1 MGAYLKK
8 FTAALLALSM
18 LIQGGLPLRAEPN
31 SFAPDFE
38 SSSQDSDKLLINT
51 KFAALGN
58 TLSFAAFKYTMNG
71 GNIFAKTDDAAMK
84 ALYFDYKKSVVA
96 EEEAVSAAYAHIN
109 KAHKYGPK
117 SALNVLKKGKNQKG
131 EICDSGKC
139 FDETIY
145 NRALLRAFLRYG
157 AGLGESNKKWRWNRE
172 IMLEYAKNIYFLLN
186 DYGASAN
193 DTAFAQKYLRYLI
206 EKTGDWCDNDV
217 YMADIM
223 PGLAGGGGRADA
235 RIGKERRKN
244 YCEKM
249 GYAALSLALLENLSA
264 QDSDFNARLLYKQL
278 KDNYREDYG
287 AMVLGNYVTAL
298 LMTGTNTSFSLLE
311 KFLLKDSLAD
321 GLRVGGVWQILGRA
335 FDIISIK
342 AWVDKFTDANNKLR
356 GRGGRYLNEVGLRF
370 QYIDEDAAR
379 SFGFSSF
386 SVSLAKDGVSGYNMP
401 YGNILEDLGELVAMW
416 PDKRALKIADKAVN
430 NYAYALRK
438 GDAGYAYAHTPFVA
452 GAIKSGRVK
461 SYEAAYTVNKLY
473 SLDWW
478 DLNEGTQR
486 RVNNLA
492 AKVSRGYGAGYK
504 AEKTKD
510 AVKAVRAAR
519 NKKISEL
526 AVWGDILVSAV
537 LMTSFVISIPSL
549 AKGAS
554 SFIKSF
560 SASRSLRAA
569 RIAKIRA
576 AGKGNLLH
584 KVSSGKRVP
593 AAASTVKTG
602 AAKPAGAKPR
612 TAAPAPKES
621 PAAAKGPKVKKSETL
636 SSVAKKRRAADR
648 PANPAS
654 PKKGAEPAN
663 QTVTGQVSLSE
674 QAGQNITDMSARPEN
689 LTVSIGEG
697 SGGGIHGGASA
708 QLTREQRLLRAKIE
722 AEQELRL
729 AQEVIELSKPFGPQ
743 KPFKGGW
750 FFNKPYKELPAWK
763 RFAFDN
769 YFAWVLPSFDIT
781 AQTAA
786 GAIRNPGK
794 AVSGLSLSGAPA
806 VNLFTPSVAIVQYER
821 APQTIANAAYLLKES
836 ADIPLT
842 ITRVTPS
849 LTTVE
854 AFSGALKTAGT
865 AGRSANA
872 GHRVLSILSLPRIEG
887 VLNEFH
893 GGNSGR
899 LDNYRG
905 RGFTPAA
912 ANYFTV
918 SAETNLTAPIQSPFD
933 IKAPAPVKKAEKGF
947 AAFER
952 FAAQILKKRSN
963 NKANRARYSNLMSVA
978 KYISPKLSAEL
989 IEIIDQNPYGT
1000 QTFDSFFEAVLN
1012 LLEDLQPG
1020 QIIALAA
1027 DKIPSPRTAPLE
1039 DSAVANML
1047 VIEDNP
1053 LEDVF
1058 DYVSSYGNFMV
1069 ASALNRALQL
1079 PREAQD
1085 RVLSNLIDIALQ
1097 KRSAGAPKKSYLI
1110 GVSGDAYEWEDFSKD
1125 DFVDLA
1131 LGKEVKKDLI
1141 KELSIK
1147 KGRGDYKHF
1156 LSEYKDWLV
1165 SVLGATRETP
1175 AVIFENTQGTYFIY
1189 SHDGLRRIRI
1199 GGHELLL
1206 SRKVN
1211 YHFHLEYRNGVDGA
1225 WQGPLNYVYAWPN
1238 QNMLPSDLIRDMLEN
1253 PVQSMKSRGVL
1264 IDKTD
1269 FDRQFRS
1276 NFILQAPGGGDAD
1289 FISGLYLSAYP
1300 EKPASSGVA
1309 PFAGKFKGWQNA
1321 LIPNM
1326 TMRGL
1331 SYVPAR
1337 TPERQAFYAGIKKD
1351 LAGLFGRE
1359 DYLAPWRK
1367 KLGGYDVSA
1376 YKNSTFS
1383 VITPSYM
1390 TGTAFF
1396 TEYLGMRLLLTNSH
1410 VVGKSK
1416 SVTLTDSDGEE
1427 FEADVIAR
1435 TTERDALDLA
1445 LLLPRKQSIF
1455 DGRTPLNLSLRPIE
1469 GFGGELYLMGYPGDA
1484 RAFNKKAMLFIE
1496 QDYTGRYPALTAVP
1510 AATGGNSGGPL
1521 MVRTPNGDYAAG
1533 VMQSSSQVSSHF
1545 IPSSTVK
1552 SFLKKTVKLGL
1563 SNPEF
1568 DNNIFYGA
1576 GLFATRPSLRQMFTI
1591 DAGFWRQNLLEGG
1604 GKAVPGF
1611 GFTPG
1616 AKIESKYMPVILT
1629 PNK

>member
-1 MGAYLKK
+1 MGAYFKK
-8 FTAALLALSM
+8 FTAALLALFM
-18 LIQGGLPLRAEPN
+18 LIQSGLPLRAEPN

-58 TLSFAAFKYTMNG
+58 TLSFAAFKYTMSG
-71 GNIFAKTDDAAMK
+71 GNIFAKTDDAALK

-109 KAHKYGPK
+109 KVHKYGPK
-117 SALNVLKKGKNQKG
+117 SALDILKKGKNKNG

-145 NRALLRAFLRYG
+145 SRALLRAFLRYG
-157 AGLGESNKKWRWNRE
+157 AGLDESNKKWRWNRE
-172 IMLEYAKNIYFLLN
+172 IMLEYAKHIYSILN
-186 DYGASAN
+186 GYGASPN
-193 DTAFAQKYLRYLI
+193 DIALAQKYLRYLI

-223 PGLAGGGGRADA
+223 PGLAGGSGRADA

-278 KDNYREDYG
+278 KDNYRKDYG

-298 LMTGTNTSFSLLE
+298 LIAGNDTAFSLLE
-311 KFLLKDSLAD
+311 KFLLKDSLSD
-321 GLRVGGVWQILGRA
+321 GLRIGGVWQILGRV

-342 AWVDKFTDANNKLR
+342 AWVDKCTDVNNKLR

-370 QYIDEDAAR
+370 QYIDEDTAR

-401 YGNILEDLGELVAMW
+401 YGNILEDLGELVAAW
-416 PDKRALKIADKAVN
+416 PDNRAQKIAAKAVN
-430 NYAYALRK
+430 NYSYALRK
-438 GDAGYAYAHTPFVA
+438 GDVGYSYAHTPFVV
-452 GAIKSGRVK
+452 GAIKSGKVK
-461 SYEAAYTVNKLY
+461 SSNSAYVVNKLY
-473 SLDWW
+473 ALDWW

-492 AKVSRGYGAGYK
+492 AKASKGYGAGYK

-510 AVKAVRAAR
+510 AVKATRAAK

-560 SASRSLRAA
+560 SASKSLRTA
-569 RIAKIRA
+569 RIAKIRN
-576 AGKGNLLH
+576 AGKGNLLN
-584 KVSSGKRVP
+584 KMRTVKKAPAASSPVKNVP
-593 AAASTVKTG
+593 AKSGGVKPAPAN
-602 AAKPAGAKPR
+602 AAKPSSSAKSGR
-612 TAAPAPKES
+612 PK
-621 PAAAKGPKVKKSETL
+621 GKKSSEL
-636 SSVAKKRRAADR
+636 SSLTKKRRTADKPGLSASEPKEAA
-648 PANPAS
+648 A
-654 PKKGAEPAN
+654 PKK
-663 QTVTGQVSLSE
+663 QTVTGQTTLTE
-674 QAGQNITDMSARPEN
+674 QSAQNFTDMSARPEA

-697 SGGGIHGGASA
+697 SSGGASGGNISA
-708 QLTREQRLLRAKIE
+708 LTREQRLIRAKID
-722 AEQELRL
+722 AEYEMRL
-729 AQEVIELSKPFGPQ
+729 AEEALELSRPVGPQ

-769 YFAWVLPSFDIT
+769 YFSWVLPSFDIT
-781 AQTAA
+781 AQSLT

-821 APQTIANAAYLLKES
+821 APQAIVNVSSLLKGS
-836 ADIPLT
+836 SNIPVT
-842 ITRVTPS
+842 VTRITPS
-849 LTTVE
+849 LTKIE
-854 AFSGALKTAGT
+854 AFSGALNSAGT
-865 AGRSANA
+865 AAQSANA
-872 GHRVLSILSLPRIEG
+872 GHKALSILALPAIEG

-893 GGNSGR
+893 GGNSGGVSR
-899 LDNYRG
+899 FRG
-905 RGFTPAA
+905 SGTAVYPANGTSSVNPNTPAK
-912 ANYFTV
+912 NVFYLED
-918 SAETNLTAPIQSPFD
+918 SISPQ
-933 IKAPAPVKKAEKGF
+933 EKGF
-947 AAFER
+947 SDLER
-952 FAAQILKKRSN
+952 FVEQILKKRSV
-963 NKANRARYSNLMSVA
+963 NKANKARYENLMDIA
-978 KYISPKLSAEL
+978 KYISPRLSAEL

-1012 LLEDLQPG
+1012 LLEDLRPG

-1027 DKIPSPRTAPLE
+1027 DKIPSTRTAPLE

-1047 VIEDNP
+1047 IIEDNP

-1058 DYVSSYGNFMV
+1058 DYVSSSGNFMV

-1110 GVSGDAYEWEDFSKD
+1110 GVSGDAYEWEDFSQD
-1125 DFVDLA
+1125 DLVELA

-1141 KELSIK
+1141 KELSVK
-1147 KGRGDYKHF
+1147 KGHGDYKHF
-1156 LSEYKDWLV
+1156 LSVYKDWLV

-1175 AVIFENTQGTYFIY
+1175 AVLFENAQGTYFIY
-1189 SHDGLRRIRI
+1189 SHDGSRRIRI

-1211 YHFHLEYRNGVDGA
+1211 YHFHLEYRNGSEGS
-1225 WQGPLNYVYAWPN
+1225 WRGPLNYVYAWPN
-1238 QNMLPSDLIRDMLEN
+1238 QDMLPSDVITDMLEG
-1253 PVQSMKSRGVL
+1253 PVKFMKSRGVL
-1264 IDKTD
+1264 
-1269 FDRQFRS
+1269 
-1276 NFILQAPGGGDAD
+1276 LAQAAFEQKFGQASPTEVNGGGDANG
-1289 FISGLYLSAYP
+1289 FFGSGLYLSAYP
-1300 EKPASSGVA
+1300 AKPASFGDI
-1309 PFAGKFKGWQNA
+1309 PLAGKFKGWQNA

-1326 TMRGL
+1326 SMRGL
-1331 SYVPAR
+1331 SYVPLR
-1337 TPERQAFYAGIKKD
+1337 TPERQAFYGGIKND
-1351 LAGLFGRE
+1351 LAELFGRS
-1359 DYLAPWRK
+1359 DYLSPWRK
-1367 KLGGYDVSA
+1367 KLGGYDVTT

-1383 VITPSYM
+1383 VMTPSYM
-1390 TGTAFF
+1390 TGTAFYAQ
-1396 TEYLGMRLLLTNSH
+1396 YLGMNFLITNSH

-1416 SVTLTDSDGEE
+1416 SVTLTDADGKEYKG
-1427 FEADVIAR
+1427 DVIVR

-1445 LLLPRKQSIF
+1445 LILPRNQKIF
-1455 DGRTPLNLSLRPIE
+1455 KGRTPLNLSLRPVE
-1469 GFGGELYLMGYPGDA
+1469 GFGSELYLMGYPGDA

-1510 AATGGNSGGPL
+1510 AAFGGNSGGPL
-1521 MVRTPNGDYAAG
+1521 MAQGQNGDYVAG

-1563 SNPEF
+1563 SNPGF
-1568 DNNIFYGA
+1568 DNNIFYRA
-1576 GLFATRPSLRQMFTI
+1576 GLFSTRPFLKEMFTI
-1591 DAGFWRQNLLEGG
+1591 DAGFWRQNLLEGE

-1616 AKIESKYMPVILT
+1616 MTIENRYIPVT
-1629 PNK
+1629 FTQPK

>member
-1 MGAYLKK
+1 M
-8 FTAALLALSM
+8 LLALFM
-18 LIQGGLPLRAEPN
+18 LIQSGLPLRAEPN
-31 SFAPDFE
+31 PFASNFE

-58 TLSFAAFKYTMNG
+58 TLSFADFKYSMSG
-71 GNIFAKTDDAAMK
+71 GNIFAKADESALK
-84 ALYFDYKKSVVA
+84 ELYFDYKKSVVA
-96 EEEAVSAAYAHIN
+96 EEEAVSAAYDHIN
-109 KAHKYGPK
+109 KIYKYGPQR
-117 SALNVLKKGKNQKG
+117 ALDVLRKGGND
-131 EICDSGKC
+131 EICDEGKC
-139 FDETIY
+139 FNETIY
-145 NRALLRAFLRYG
+145 ARALLRAFLSYG
-157 AGLGESNKKWRWNRE
+157 AGLGENNKKWRWNRE
-172 IMLEYAKNIYFLLN
+172 IMLEYTKHIYFILN

-193 DTAFAQKYLRYLI
+193 DTAFAQKYFRYLI

-223 PGLAGGGGRADA
+223 PGLAGGAVMADA

-249 GYAALSLALLENLSA
+249 GHAALSLALLENLSS
-264 QDSDFNARLLYKQL
+264 QDVDFNAKLLYKQL
-278 KDNYREDYG
+278 KDNYRKDYG
-287 AMVLGNYVTAL
+287 AIVLGNYVTAL
-298 LMTGTNTSFSLLE
+298 LMTGGETSFLLLE

-321 GLRVGGVWQILGRA
+321 GLRVGGVWQILGRV

-342 AWVDKFTDANNKLR
+342 AWVDKYTDVNNRLR

-370 QYIDEDAAR
+370 QYIDEETAR

-386 SVSLAKDGVSGYNMP
+386 SVSLAKDGASGYNMP
-401 YGNILEDLGELVAMW
+401 YGNIFEDLGELVAMW
-416 PDKRALKIADKAVN
+416 PDKRALNIANKSVN
-430 NYAYALRK
+430 NYASALRK
-438 GDAGYAYAHTPFVA
+438 GDAGYTYVHTPFVA
-452 GAIKSGRVK
+452 GAIKSGKVQ
-461 SYEAAYTVNKLY
+461 SSNTAYVVNKLY

-510 AVKAVRAAR
+510 AIKAARAAK
-519 NKKISEL
+519 NKNIAEL
-526 AVWGDILVSAV
+526 AVWGDMLISAV

-549 AKGAS
+549 ARGTS

-560 SASRSLRAA
+560 SASKSLKAA

-576 AGKGNLLH
+576 AGKGNLLNKISSGK
-584 KVSSGKRVP
+584 KVSS
-593 AAASTVKTG
+593 ASATVKTG
-602 AAKPAGAKPR
+602 GAKSTGTEPR
-612 TAAPAPKES
+612 TASPAPKKS
-621 PAAAKGPKVKKSETL
+621 TASVTGQKAKGSAPL

-648 PANPAS
+648 PSA
-654 PKKGAEPAN
+654 PKKGSEPAK
-663 QTVTGQVSLSE
+663 QTVTGQVNLSE
-674 QAGQNITDMSARPEN
+674 KLSANITDISSRTEN
-689 LTVSIGEG
+689 LTVSVGEG
-697 SGGGIHGGASA
+697 AGGAVPSGGASA
-708 QLTREQRLLRAKIE
+708 ALTREQRLLRAKFD
-722 AEQELRL
+722 AEHELRL
-729 AQEVIELSKPFGPQ
+729 AQEAFELSQPFGPQ

-763 RFAFDN
+763 RFAFDS
-769 YFAWVLPSFDIT
+769 YFAWILPSFDIT

-786 GAIRNPGK
+786 GALRNPGK

-806 VNLFTPSVAIVQYER
+806 INLFTPSVAIVQYER
-821 APQTIANAAYLLKES
+821 APQAIANAAYLLKES

-854 AFSGALKTAGT
+854 AFSGALKTAET
-865 AGRSANA
+865 AGA
-872 GHRVLSILSLPRIEG
+872 GGRILSILALPRIEG

-893 GGNSGR
+893 GGSSSGSG
-899 LDNYRG
+899 NYRG
-905 RGFTPAA
+905 RGFASA
-912 ANYFTV
+912 GGNYFRV
-918 SAETNLTAPIQSPFD
+918 SAQANLKAPVQPLFNITT
-933 IKAPAPVKKAEKGF
+933 PAPVKQTEKGF
-947 AAFER
+947 ADLER
-952 FAAQILKKRSN
+952 FAAQILNKRSN
-963 NKANRARYSNLMSVA
+963 NKANRSRYSSLMSIA

-1000 QTFDSFFEAVLN
+1000 QTFDTFFEVISN
-1012 LLEDLQPG
+1012 LTQSLKPG
-1020 QIIALAA
+1020 QMITLAA
-1027 DKIPSPRTAPLE
+1027 KRIPSALSAPLE
-1039 DSAVANML
+1039 ESTVRNML
-1047 VIEDNP
+1047 LVEDNP
-1053 LEDVF
+1053 LEDTF
-1058 DYVSSYGNFMV
+1058 AYVSSSGNFMV

-1079 PREAQD
+1079 PSEAQE

-1097 KRSAGAPKKSYLI
+1097 KKSAGAPKKSYII

-1125 DFVDLA
+1125 DFVYLA
-1131 LGKEVKKDLI
+1131 LGKEVKKDLL

-1156 LSEYKDWLV
+1156 LSRYKEWLV
-1165 SVLGATRETP
+1165 SVLGAARETP
-1175 AVIFENTQGTYFIY
+1175 AVIFENSQGTYFIY
-1189 SHDGLRRIRI
+1189 SHDGSRRIRI
-1199 GGHELLL
+1199 GGHELLF

-1211 YHFHLEYRNGVDGA
+1211 YHFHLEYRNGSDGS

-1238 QNMLPSDLIRDMLEN
+1238 QNMLPSDLIRDMLEA
-1253 PVQSMKSRGVL
+1253 PAKSMKARGVL

-1269 FDRQFRS
+1269 FNRQFRS
-1276 NFILQAPGGGDAD
+1276 DFMPQNPQALGGDGAD
-1289 FISGLYLSAYP
+1289 FISGLKLSAYP
-1300 EKPASSGVA
+1300 SKPASFGEA
-1309 PFAGKFKGWQNA
+1309 PLAGKFKGWQNA

-1337 TPERQAFYAGIKKD
+1337 TPERQAFYAEIKKN
-1351 LAGLFGRE
+1351 LAELFGRE
-1359 DYLAPWRK
+1359 DYLSPWRK
-1367 KLGGYDVSA
+1367 KLSGYDVAA

-1383 VITPSYM
+1383 VLTPSYM

-1396 TEYLGMRLLLTNSH
+1396 TEYLGMRLLITNSH

-1416 SVTLTDSDGEE
+1416 SVTLTDADGKE

-1445 LLLPRKQSIF
+1445 LLLPREQSVF
-1455 DGRTPLNLSLRPIE
+1455 EGRTPLNLSLRPVE
-1469 GFGGELYLMGYPGDA
+1469 SFGSELYLMGYPGDA

-1510 AATGGNSGGPL
+1510 MATGGNSGGPL
-1521 MVRTPNGDYAAG
+1521 MMTAQNGDYVAG
-1533 VMQSSSQVSSHF
+1533 VMQSSSRVSSHF

-1563 SNPEF
+1563 SDPAF
-1568 DNNIFYGA
+1568 DNNIFYAA
-1576 GLFATRPSLRQMFTI
+1576 GLFSPRPSLKEMFTP
-1591 DAGFWRQNLLEGG
+1591 DAGFWRQNFLDGG

-1611 GFTPG
+1611 GVTPG
-1616 AKIESKYMPVILT
+1616 AKIENRFIPITLAEPK
-1629 PNK
+1629 

>member
-1 MGAYLKK
+1 MRAYFKK
-8 FTAALLALSM
+8 STTVLLALLM
-18 LIQGGLPLRAEPN
+18 LIQSGLPLRAEP
-31 SFAPDFE
+31 FASNFE

-58 TLSFAAFKYTMNG
+58 TLSFAAFKYGMSG
-71 GNIFAKTDDAAMK
+71 GNIFAKVDESALK
-84 ALYFDYKKSVVA
+84 ELYFYYKKSIVA
-96 EEEAVSAAYAHIN
+96 EEDAVSAAYAHIN
-109 KAHKYGPK
+109 KVHKYGPK
-117 SALNVLKKGKNQKG
+117 SALDILRKGKNDK
-131 EICDSGKC
+131 ICDSGKC
-139 FDETIY
+139 FNETIY
-145 NRALLRAFLRYG
+145 ARALLRAFLSYG
-157 AGLGESNKKWRWNRE
+157 TGLNENNKKWRWNRE
-172 IMLEYAKNIYFLLN
+172 IMLEYTKHIYFILN
-186 DYGASAN
+186 DYGASAK
-193 DTAFAQKYLRYLI
+193 DTASAQKYFRYLI

-223 PGLAGGGGRADA
+223 PGLAGGGGRAEA
-235 RIGKERRKN
+235 RTGKERRKS

-249 GYAALSLALLENLSA
+249 GYAALSLTLLENLSA
-264 QDSDFNARLLYKQL
+264 QDIDFNARLLYKQL
-278 KDNYREDYG
+278 KDNYRKDYG
-287 AMVLGNYVTAL
+287 AIVLGNYVTAL
-298 LMTGTNTSFSLLE
+298 LMTGSNTSFSLLE

-321 GLRVGGVWQILGRA
+321 GLRVGGVWQILGRV

-342 AWVDKFTDANNKLR
+342 AWVDKYTDVNNRLR

-370 QYIDEDAAR
+370 QYIDEETAR

-386 SVSLAKDGVSGYNMP
+386 SVALAKDGVSGYNMP
-401 YGNILEDLGELVAMW
+401 YGNIFEDLGELVAMW
-416 PDKRALKIADKAVN
+416 PDKRALNIANKAVN

-438 GDAGYAYAHTPFVA
+438 GDAGYTYVHTPFVA
-452 GAIKSGRVK
+452 GAIKSGMVK
-461 SYEAAYTVNKLY
+461 SSNTAYVVNKLY

-510 AVKAVRAAR
+510 AIKAARAAK
-519 NKKISEL
+519 NKKIAEL
-526 AVWGDILVSAV
+526 AVWGDMLVSAV

-549 AKGAS
+549 ARGTS

-576 AGKGNLLH
+576 AGKGNLLN
-584 KVSSGKRVP
+584 KISSGKRFSSS
-593 AAASTVKTG
+593 ASTVKTG
-602 AAKPAGAKPR
+602 GVKSTGAEPRPASS
-612 TAAPAPKES
+612 APKKS
-621 PAAAKGPKVKKSETL
+621 PASATGQKAKGSSSL

-648 PANPAS
+648 QAAPALPGKGSHPA
-654 PKKGAEPAN
+654 K
-663 QTVTGQVSLSE
+663 QTVTGQVNLSE
-674 QAGQNITDMSARPEN
+674 KADQNIMDISVRPEN
-689 LTVSIGEG
+689 TTVSIGEG
-697 SGGGIHGGASA
+697 SGGGVHGGTSA
-708 QLTREQRLLRAKIE
+708 AFTREQRLLRAKID

-729 AQEVIELSKPFGPQ
+729 AQEAFELSQPFGPK

-763 RFAFDN
+763 RFAFDS
-769 YFAWVLPSFDIT
+769 YFAWILPSFDIT

-786 GAIRNPGK
+786 GALRNPGK

-821 APQTIANAAYLLKES
+821 APQAIANAAYLLKES

-854 AFSGALKTAGT
+854 AFSGALKTAEK
-865 AGRSANA
+865 SANA
-872 GHRVLSILSLPRIEG
+872 GHRILSILALPRIEG

-893 GGNSGR
+893 GGSSSGR
-899 LDNYRG
+899 GNYRG
-905 RGFTPAA
+905 RGFISAGG
-912 ANYFTV
+912 NYFTV
-918 SAETNLTAPIQSPFD
+918 SAQANSNAPVQPPFD
-933 IKAPAPVKKAEKGF
+933 IKPQVPVKQAEKGF
-947 AAFER
+947 DDLER
-952 FAAQILKKRSN
+952 FAAQILNKRSN
-963 NKANRARYSNLMSVA
+963 NKANRSRYSSLMTIA

-1000 QTFDSFFEAVLN
+1000 QTFDTFFEVISN
-1012 LLEDLQPG
+1012 LTQSLKPG
-1020 QIIALAA
+1020 QMITLDA
-1027 DKIPSPRTAPLE
+1027 KRIPSVLSSPLE
-1039 DSAVANML
+1039 ESTVRNML
-1047 VIEDNP
+1047 YVEDNP
-1053 LEDVF
+1053 LEDTF
-1058 DYVSSYGNFMV
+1058 AYVSSSSNFMLT
-1069 ASALNRALQL
+1069 SALNRALQL
-1079 PREAQD
+1079 PREAQE

-1097 KRSAGAPKKSYLI
+1097 KKSAGAPKKSYII
-1110 GVSGDAYEWEDFSKD
+1110 GVSGDAYEWEDFSRA
-1125 DFVDLA
+1125 DFVQLA
-1131 LGKEVKKDLI
+1131 LGKEIKKDLL
-1141 KELSIK
+1141 KELSIQ

-1156 LSEYKDWLV
+1156 LSRYKEWLV
-1165 SVLGATRETP
+1165 SALGAARETP
-1175 AVIFENTQGTYFIY
+1175 AVIFENSQGTYFIY
-1189 SHDGLRRIRI
+1189 SHDGSRRIRI

-1206 SRKVN
+1206 SKKVN
-1211 YHFHLEYRNGVDGA
+1211 YHFHIEYRNGADGS

-1238 QNMLPSDLIRDMLEN
+1238 QNMLPSDLIRDMLEA
-1253 PVQSMKSRGVL
+1253 PAQSMKARGILV
-1264 IDKTD
+1264 DKTD
-1269 FDRQFRS
+1269 FDQRFR
-1276 NFILQAPGGGDAD
+1276 NDFLPQDPKINGAD
-1289 FISGLYLSAYP
+1289 FISGLNLSAYP
-1300 EKPASSGVA
+1300 SKPASFGEA
-1309 PFAGKFKGWQNA
+1309 PLAGKFKGWQNA

-1351 LAGLFGRE
+1351 LAELFGRE
-1359 DYLAPWRK
+1359 DYLSPWRR

-1376 YKNSTFS
+1376 YKNSAFS
-1383 VITPSYM
+1383 VLTPSYM

-1416 SVTLTDSDGEE
+1416 SVTLTDADGKE

-1445 LLLPRKQSIF
+1445 LLLPREQSIF
-1455 DGRTPLNLSLRPIE
+1455 DGRTPLNLSLRPVE
-1469 GFGGELYLMGYPGDA
+1469 SFGSELYLMGYPGDA

-1510 AATGGNSGGPL
+1510 TATGGNSGGPL
-1521 MVRTPNGDYAAG
+1521 MMTAPNGDYVAG

-1552 SFLKKTVKLGL
+1552 SFLKKTIKLGL
-1563 SNPEF
+1563 SDPAF

-1576 GLFATRPSLRQMFTI
+1576 GLFAPRPSLKEMFTL
-1591 DAGFWRQNLLEGG
+1591 DAGFWRQNLLEDG

-1616 AKIESKYMPVILT
+1616 TKIENRFIPVTLT
-1629 PNK
+1629 EPK

>member
-1 MGAYLKK
+1 MRAHLKK

-18 LIQGGLPLRAEPN
+18 LIQGGFPLRAGQN
-31 SFAPDFE
+31 SFSLGFE
-38 SSSQDSDKLLINT
+38 GSSQDSEKLIINT

-58 TLSFAAFKYTMNG
+58 TLSFAAFKYDMSG
-71 GNIFAKTDDAAMK
+71 GNIFANADDAALK

-109 KAHKYGPK
+109 KVHKYGPK
-117 SALNVLKKGKNQKG
+117 SALNILEKGKNQKG

-139 FDETIY
+139 FNETIY

-172 IMLEYAKNIYFLLN
+172 IMLEYAKNIYFILN

-223 PGLAGGGGRADA
+223 PGLAGGSGRADA

-298 LMTGTNTSFSLLE
+298 LMTGTNPSFSLLE

-321 GLRVGGVWQILGRA
+321 GLRVGGVWQIFGRVL
-335 FDIISIK
+335 DIISIK
-342 AWVDKFTDANNKLR
+342 AWVDKYTDVNNRLR

-370 QYIDEDAAR
+370 QYIDEDTAR
-379 SFGFSSF
+379 AFGFSSF

-416 PDKRALKIADKAVN
+416 PDKRALNIANKAVN

-438 GDAGYAYAHTPFVA
+438 GDAGYTYAHIPFVT
-452 GAIKSGRVK
+452 GAIKSGSVK
-461 SYEAAYTVNKLY
+461 SSNAAYVVNKLY
-473 SLDWW
+473 FLDWW

-504 AEKTKD
+504 AAKTKD
-510 AVKAVRAAR
+510 AIKSARAAR

-526 AVWGDILVSAV
+526 AVWGDMLVSAV

-549 AKGAS
+549 ARGAS

-560 SASRSLRAA
+560 SASRSLKAA

-576 AGKGNLLH
+576 AGKGNLLN
-584 KVSSGKRVP
+584 KIS
-593 AAASTVKTG
+593 
-602 AAKPAGAKPR
+602 AGRR
-612 TAAPAPKES
+612 TAAVSAPAKNGGAKTLGAKTPTSATAPKKSPAPV
-621 PAAAKGPKVKKSETL
+621 KGVKSKKSQSF
-636 SSVAKKRRAADR
+636 SSLAKKRRAADR

-654 PKKGAEPAN
+654 PKKGTAPVN
-663 QTVTGQVSLSE
+663 QTVTGQVNLAE
-674 QAGQNITDMSARPEN
+674 QTAQNLTDISIKPEN
-689 LTVSIGEG
+689 LTVSVGEG
-697 SGGGIHGGASA
+697 AGGAAHSGA
-708 QLTREQRLLRAKIE
+708 SVSLTREQRLFRAKVE
-722 AEQELRL
+722 AETELRL
-729 AQEVIELSKPFGPQ
+729 TAEALELSQPFGPQ

-786 GAIRNPGK
+786 GALRNPGK

-821 APQTIANAAYLLKES
+821 APQAIANAAYLLKGS

-854 AFSGALKTAGT
+854 AFSGALKTAET
-865 AGRSANA
+865 AAQSANA
-872 GHRVLSILSLPRIEG
+872 GHRFLSILSLPRIEG

-893 GGNSGR
+893 GGNSGGVG
-899 LDNYRG
+899 NYRRQG
-905 RGFTPAA
+905 GFSAEYLPAA
-912 ANYFTV
+912 K
-918 SAETNLTAPIQSPFD
+918 SAVNSNAPVHSPFD
-933 IKAPAPVKKAEKGF
+933 IKKPAPAKQAEKGF
-947 AAFER
+947 SALEH
-952 FAAQILKKRSN
+952 FAAQLLKKRSN
-963 NKANRARYSNLMSVA
+963 NKANRARYSNLMSIA
-978 KYISPKLSAEL
+978 KYISPRLSAEL

-1000 QTFDSFFEAVLN
+1000 QTFDSFFEAVLKRTES
-1012 LLEDLQPG
+1012 LKPG
-1020 QIIALAA
+1020 QMITISTY
-1027 DKIPSPRTAPLE
+1027 KIPSIQDEPLE
-1039 DSAVANML
+1039 DYIIEKLLSV
-1047 VIEDNP
+1047 EDNP

-1058 DYVSSYGNFMV
+1058 SYVSSSGNFMI
-1069 ASALNRALQL
+1069 ASALKRALELNSETQKK
-1079 PREAQD
+1079 
-1085 RVLSNLIDIALQ
+1085 VLANLIDIALQ
-1097 KRSAGAPKKSYLI
+1097 KKSAGAPKKSYLI
-1110 GVSGDAYEWEDFSKD
+1110 GINGNAYEWEDFSND
-1125 DFVDLA
+1125 NFVQLA
-1131 LGKEVKKDLI
+1131 LGKEIKKDLL

-1147 KGRGDYKHF
+1147 KGNNNYKKF
-1156 LSEYKDWLV
+1156 LSKYKDWLI
-1165 SVLGATRETP
+1165 SVLGATAETP
-1175 AVIFENTQGTYFIY
+1175 AVIFENSQGTYFIY
-1189 SHDGLRRIRI
+1189 SHDGSRRIRI
-1199 GGHELLL
+1199 GGHELML
-1206 SRKVN
+1206 SKSVN
-1211 YHFHLEYRNGVDGA
+1211 YHFHLEYRNGVDGT
-1225 WQGPLNYVYAWPN
+1225 WHGPLNFVYAWPK
-1238 QNMLPSDLIRDMLEN
+1238 QQILPSDLIRDILEN
-1253 PVQSMKSRGVL
+1253 PVQYMKNRGVL
-1264 IDKTD
+1264 RDKSD
-1269 FDRQFRS
+1269 FYEKYINGFQPQDLIE
-1276 NFILQAPGGGDAD
+1276 NEAD
-1289 FISGLYLSAYP
+1289 FVSGLHLSAYP
-1300 EKPASSGVA
+1300 AKPASFGEV

-1331 SYVPAR
+1331 SYVPVR

-1383 VITPSYM
+1383 VLTPSYM

-1396 TEYLGMRLLLTNSH
+1396 TEYLGMNLLLTNSH

-1416 SVTLTDSDGEE
+1416 SVTLTDADGNE

-1445 LLLPRKQSIF
+1445 LLLPREKSIF
-1455 DGRTPLNLSLRPIE
+1455 EGRTPLNLSLKPVE
-1469 GFGGELYLMGYPGDA
+1469 EFGSELYLMGYPGDA

-1510 AATGGNSGGPL
+1510 AAVGGNSGGPL
-1521 MVRTPNGDYAAG
+1521 MMTNHNGDYVAG
-1533 VMQSSSQVSSHF
+1533 IMQSSSQVSSHF

-1552 SFLKKTVKLGL
+1552 SFLKKTIKLGL

-1576 GLFATRPSLRQMFTI
+1576 GLFAPRPALKEMFTI

-1611 GFTPG
+1611 GSVPG
-1616 AKIESKYMPVILT
+1616 AKIESKYLPVILT
-1629 PNK
+1629 PSK

>member
-1 MGAYLKK
+1 M
-8 FTAALLALSM
+8 LLALFM
-18 LIQGGLPLRAEPN
+18 IIQSGLPLRAEQNP
-31 SFAPDFE
+31 FASNFE

-58 TLSFAAFKYTMNG
+58 TLSFAAFKYDMSG
-71 GNIFAKTDDAAMK
+71 GNIFAKADEAALK
-84 ALYFDYKKSVVA
+84 ELYFDYKKSIVA

-109 KAHKYGPK
+109 KVHKYGPK
-117 SALNVLKKGKNQKG
+117 SAFDILRKGKND
-131 EICDSGKC
+131 EVCDEGKC
-139 FDETIY
+139 FNETIY
-145 NRALLRAFLRYG
+145 ARALLRAFLNYG
-157 AGLGESNKKWRWNRE
+157 AGLSENNKKWRWNRE
-172 IMLEYAKNIYFLLN
+172 IMLEYTKHIYFILN
-186 DYGASAN
+186 NYGASAN
-193 DTAFAQKYLRYLI
+193 DTASAQKYFRYLI

-217 YMADIM
+217 YIADIM
-223 PGLAGGGGRADA
+223 PGLAGGDGRADA
-235 RIGKERRKN
+235 RTGKERRKN

-249 GYAALSLALLENLSA
+249 GYAAISLALLENLSS
-264 QDSDFNARLLYKQL
+264 QDVDFNARLLYKQL
-278 KDNYREDYG
+278 KDNYRKDYG
-287 AMVLGNYVTAL
+287 AIVLGNYVTAL
-298 LMTGTNTSFSLLE
+298 LMTGSSTSFSFLE

-321 GLRVGGVWQILGRA
+321 GLRVGGVWQILGRV

-342 AWVDKFTDANNKLR
+342 AWVDKYTDVNNRLR

-370 QYIDEDAAR
+370 QYIDEETAR

-386 SVSLAKDGVSGYNMP
+386 SVFLAKDGVSGYNMP
-401 YGNILEDLGELVAMW
+401 YGNIFEDLGELVAMW
-416 PDKRALKIADKAVN
+416 PDKRALNIANKAVN
-430 NYAYALRK
+430 NYACALRK
-438 GDAGYAYAHTPFVA
+438 GDAGYTYVHTPFVA
-452 GAIKSGRVK
+452 GAIKSGMVK
-461 SYEAAYTVNKLY
+461 SANTAYVVNKLY

-504 AEKTKD
+504 SEKTKD
-510 AVKAVRAAR
+510 AIKAARAAK
-519 NKKISEL
+519 NKKIAEL
-526 AVWGDILVSAV
+526 AVWGDMLVSAV

-549 AKGAS
+549 ARGTS

-560 SASRSLRAA
+560 SASKSLKAA
-569 RIAKIRA
+569 RIAKIRN
-576 AGKGNLLH
+576 AGKGNLLNKISSGK
-584 KVSSGKRVP
+584 KVSS
-593 AAASTVKTG
+593 AASPVKNG
-602 AAKPAGAKPR
+602 GAKSTGTEPR
-612 TAAPAPKES
+612 TASPAPKKS
-621 PAAAKGPKVKKSETL
+621 PASVTGQKAKGSTSL
-636 SSVAKKRRAADR
+636 SSVTKKRRAADR
-648 PANPAS
+648 PAAPTA
-654 PKKGAEPAN
+654 PKKGSDPAK
-663 QTVTGQVSLSE
+663 QTVTGQVNLSE
-674 QAGQNITDMSARPEN
+674 KASQNITDISVRPEN

-708 QLTREQRLLRAKIE
+708 ALTREQRLLRAKIDF
-722 AEQELRL
+722 EQELRIAREAL
-729 AQEVIELSKPFGPQ
+729 ELSQPFGPQ

-763 RFAFDN
+763 RFAFDS
-769 YFAWVLPSFDIT
+769 YFAWILPSFDIT

-786 GAIRNPGK
+786 GALRNPGK

-821 APQTIANAAYLLKES
+821 APQAIANASYLLKES

-854 AFSGALKTAGT
+854 AFSGALKTAET
-865 AGRSANA
+865 AGKSANA
-872 GHRVLSILSLPRIEG
+872 GHRALSILALPRIEG

-893 GGNSGR
+893 GGSSSGSG
-899 LDNYRG
+899 NYRG
-905 RGFTPAA
+905 RGFTSAGG
-912 ANYFTV
+912 NYFTLP
-918 SAETNLTAPIQSPFD
+918 AQANLKAPAQPLFD
-933 IKAPAPVKKAEKGF
+933 IKTQVPVKQAEKGF
-947 AAFER
+947 ADLER
-952 FAAQILKKRSN
+952 FAAQILNKRSN
-963 NKANRARYSNLMSVA
+963 NKANRNRYSSLMSIA

-1000 QTFDSFFEAVLN
+1000 QTFDTFFEVISN
-1012 LLEDLQPG
+1012 LTQSLKPG
-1020 QIIALAA
+1020 QMITLAA
-1027 DKIPSPRTAPLE
+1027 KRIPSALGAPLE
-1039 DSAVANML
+1039 ESTVKNML
-1047 VIEDNP
+1047 YVEDNP
-1053 LEDVF
+1053 LEDTFV
-1058 DYVSSYGNFMV
+1058 YLSSSSNFMV
-1069 ASALNRALQL
+1069 TSALNRALQL
-1079 PREAQD
+1079 PREARE

-1097 KRSAGAPKKSYLI
+1097 KKSAGAPKKSYLI

-1125 DFVDLA
+1125 DFVQLA
-1131 LGKEVKKDLI
+1131 LGKEIKKDLL

-1156 LSEYKDWLV
+1156 LSRYKEWLI

-1175 AVIFENTQGTYFIY
+1175 AVIFENAQGTFFIY

-1211 YHFHLEYRNGVDGA
+1211 YHFHLEYRNGIDGS
-1225 WQGPLNYVYAWPN
+1225 WQGPLNYVYTWPN
-1238 QNMLPSDLIRDMLEN
+1238 QNMLPSDLIRDMLEV
-1253 PVQSMKSRGVL
+1253 PAQSMKSRGIL

-1269 FDRQFRS
+1269 FNKQFRS
-1276 NFILQAPGGGDAD
+1276 NFIPQAPGGGDAD

-1300 EKPASSGVA
+1300 EKPASFGGA

-1455 DGRTPLNLSLRPIE
+1455 EGRTPLNLSLRPVE

-1521 MVRTPNGDYAAG
+1521 MMRTQNGDYAAG

-1576 GLFATRPSLRQMFTI
+1576 GLFAPRPSLRQMFTI